1 MQKVKARFKFS
12 SINLD
17 MVGFSASTLCAVHCA
32 ALPFVLTALPLVG
45 LEFLAHP
52 AVEMSMIAIGLVVGV
67 AALLHG
73 FKHHHNMTA
82 VYVLA
87 IGFVAI
93 FLAHSGLMDE
103 SAESVVTPVGASV
116 VAIAHLINWRL
127 TKAACQGESCIHHS
141 P

>member
-1 MQKVKARFKFS
+1 MQKVKTAFKFA

-17 MVGFSASTLCAVHCA
+17 MVGFSASTLCALHCA
-32 ALPFVLTALPLVG
+32 ALPFALTTLPLVG

-52 AVEMSMIAIGLVVGV
+52 AVEMSMIAVGLVVGV
-67 AALLHG
+67 SALLCG
-73 FKHHHNMTA
+73 FKHHHNPTA
-82 VYVLA
+82 LYVLA
-87 IGFVAI
+87 IGFLAI

-103 SAESVVTPVGASV
+103 GAESVVTPVGASV

-127 TKAACQGESCIHHS
+127 SKAACQGESCEHHI